1 MLDVWFKSVS
11 FGAERAWTY
20 RLPETIMQ
28 DVTLL
33 LFLEPYAILLSAD
46 ILGNICLWG
55 GHVPPSCPNA
65 RPHRTPVGV

>member
-1 MLDVWFKSVS
+1 
-11 FGAERAWTY
+11 
-20 RLPETIMQ
+20 MQ

-55 GHVPPSCPNA
+55 GHVPPSC
-65 RPHRTPVGV
+65 TPIEPVWASMEPPTLTAGEIDDF

>member
-1 MLDVWFKSVS
+1 VF
-11 FGAERAWTY
+11 RT
-20 RLPETIMQ
+20 PIQ

-55 GHVPPSCPNA
+55 QSNPFPA
-65 RPHRTPVGV
+65 LE